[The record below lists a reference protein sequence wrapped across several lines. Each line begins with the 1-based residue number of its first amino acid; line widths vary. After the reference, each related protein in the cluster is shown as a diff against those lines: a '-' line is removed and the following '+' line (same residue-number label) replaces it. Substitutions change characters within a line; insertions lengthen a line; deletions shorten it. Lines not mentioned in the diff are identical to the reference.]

1 MIWPDDMNMP
11 PFSGDDHHAEAHRL
25 LDTAQDLRPGRSP
38 DKAVPI
44 GRSRWCRVK
53 SSFSS

>member
-25 LDTAQDLRPGRSP
+25 LDTGASEVDIGHGAVGGALDSGRQ
-38 DKAVPI
+38 
-44 GRSRWCRVK
+44 
-53 SSFSS
+53 

>member
-25 LDTAQDLRPGRSP
+25 LDTAPRRSTSATAP
-38 DKAVPI
+38 WVVLSIPE
-44 GRSRWCRVK
+44 GNELCLLTPR
-53 SSFSS
+53 